1 MNVWDIMILLLI
13 GLAVVLALLHI
24 RRDRAR
30 GCHGCASC
38 GSCAGCAKRR
48 PPDETPQHKE

>member
-1 MNVWDIMILLLI
+1 MNIWDLLILLLI
-13 GLAVVLALLHI
+13 ALAVGLALLHI